1 MLALDFLREYVFL
14 AVARVGS
21 TNESITQKV
30 MAGPASC
37 SCSLLL

>member
-1 MLALDFLREYVFL
+1 MLARDFLREYVFL
-14 AVARVGS
+14 AVGIVGS